1 MQSDVEGLAFSV
13 ADQFEASADVR
24 SSRGKR
30 YSLSFLLKATACAM
44 MCGAQGFV
52 QIAEWICAQPRSK
65 LRLLGNYR
73 DGPPHESTVR
83 KALGKVEMRAFH
95 SQLYDW
101 LSGSSNSKA
110 IAVDGKTLKASRD
123 KNGRQ
128 IHVLSA
134 ITHGDAQPLGD
145 RRVDHKASEI
155 DEIRPL
161 LDSIDIR
168 GKIVTV
174 DALHSTKDF
183 AAWLKGKEAD
193 YVFPMKGNRKK
204 LIDRLDMLNIK
215 ENSYSKASTQDR
227 GHGRE
232 DKRTLYLMKELPF
245 WLNFPTAEQA
255 FIIERESIIKKSG
268 KVRHDHVYGLT
279 SLKDADARALLE
291 LNRGHWTIENKMFY
305 VRDVTF
311 NEDRSGVR
319 SGSLPHLMIT
329 LRNVI
334 MGIFRKKGR
343 FQIAKTIRSCLHG
356 KDTDLEYLFSKI

>member
-1 MQSDVEGLAFSV
+1 MLSPGPNSAC
-13 ADQFEASADVR
+13 SAD
-24 SSRGKR
+24 
-30 YSLSFLLKATACAM
+30 SF
-44 MCGAQGFV
+44 
-52 QIAEWICAQPRSK
+52 P
-65 LRLLGNYR
+65 
-73 DGPPHESTVR
+73 DESTVR

-101 LSGSSNSKA
+101 LSGSSGSKSL
-110 IAVDGKTLKASRD
+110 AVDGKTLKASRD
-123 KNGRQ
+123 GNGRQ

-134 ITHGDAQPLGD
+134 ITHGDAQPMGD
-145 RRVDHKASEI
+145 TPVDHKGSEI

-268 KVRHDHVYGLT
+268 KVRREQVYGLT
-279 SLKDADARALLE
+279 SLKDADAALLLQ
-291 LNRGHWTIENKMFY
+291 LNRGHWTVENKMFY

-311 NEDRSGVR
+311 NEDRSSIR
-319 SGSLPHLMIT
+319 SGSFPHLMIT

-334 MGIFRKKGR
+334 MGLFKKKGR
-343 FQIAKTIRSCLHG
+343 LQIAKTIRSCLYG
-356 KDTDLEYLFSKI
+356 KDTDLGYHFSKI